1 MEIPARAPWRKR
13 LRLNDIMTDSSQEH
27 RSPSHPSALQDAS
40 PATLSDHGHFRRRFL
55 GLGGALAASGLSGCA
70 TGISRSGAS
79 APRHGLP
86 DQSGPTLLL
95 YADVLDA
102 HQPEYPATPAT
113 RLGPAAALGKAP
125 WATGRSLESLSGI
138 TTDATRALTRPA
150 LAQRPV
156 GGSSALAATLW
167 DLRRRLPADSLL
179 TLENGQCWN
188 GGGLGYLTQGDSGV
202 TLSQWLDADV
212 RVSSD
217 ERHLWPDRIAGLYRR
232 FARPVVGCLDD
243 DRNPEGLV
251 TDFTLFERGGARLAV
266 VGASDP
272 HATDEP
278 RNLDDW
284 FHAIRTAS
292 QSAREQADLVI
303 ILADTGSGP
312 ARWLAERLDAADL
325 IVAARGQDFWPTL
338 VEVERHGGDTVPLC
352 FPGSRAMGVFQIA
365 CHARH
370 GRWHFESRF
379 VLADPSPRDAD
390 VAAQLAEQQHQLRTL
405 RAPYSDWL
413 DRPLTIA
420 PDWLWR
426 RDTTGGSWDALI
438 VSALRESAGEQAIA
452 LAPGLR
458 HDRRVAPGEAITRD
472 HLLTL
477 SGGHPGAITRRDAD
491 NAALHGLL
499 ERAADACFGTPML
512 LDTSQDLPRLA
523 GIGWRCRYSRET
535 GQRIKLQGRV
545 QGPVVTWLPEA
556 SSQAGPPLWQLL
568 EEYLSSTGLASLPP
582 RPGAEL
588 SFVEGHPGWHPE
600 QRPTS

>member
-1 MEIPARAPWRKR
+1 
-13 LRLNDIMTDSSQEH
+13 MTDSSPEH
-27 RSPSHPSALQDAS
+27 RSSSHQPAPVNTDAT
-40 PATLSDHGHFRRRFL
+40 TLSEYGRFRRHFL
-55 GLGGALAASGLSGCA
+55 GLGGVLAAAGLSGCA
-70 TGISRSGAS
+70 TGFSRSDAGTT
-79 APRHGLP
+79 RHGLP
-86 DQSGPTLLL
+86 DQRGPTLLL

-125 WATGRSLESLSGI
+125 WATGRSLEALSGV
-138 TTDATRALTRPA
+138 TTDATRALSGPA
-150 LAQRPV
+150 LDRRPI

-167 DLRRRLPADSLL
+167 DLRRRLSADSTL

-188 GGGLGYLTQGDSGV
+188 GGGLGYLTRGDSGV

-217 ERHLWPDRIAGLYRR
+217 ERHLWPERVASLYRR

-243 DRNPEGLV
+243 RRNPEGLV
-251 TDFTLFERGGARLAV
+251 ADFTLFERGGARLAV

-284 FHAIRTAS
+284 FHAIQTAS
-292 QSAREQADLVI
+292 QSARDQADLVI

-312 ARWLAERLDAADL
+312 ARWLAERLDDADL

-338 VEVERHGGDTVPLC
+338 VDVERRHGDTVPLC
-352 FPGSRAMGVFQIA
+352 FPGSRATGVFQIA
-365 CHARH
+365 CHARR
-370 GRWHFESRF
+370 GKWRFESRF
-379 VLADPSPRDAD
+379 VLADPAPRDAD
-390 VAAQLAEQQHQLRTL
+390 VADRLAEQQHQLSTL

-413 DRPLTIA
+413 DRPLAMT
-420 PDWLWR
+420 PGWLWR

-458 HDRRVAPGEAITRD
+458 HDRRLAPGEAITRD

-477 SGGHPGAITRRDAD
+477 SGGHTGAITRRDAD
-491 NAALHGLL
+491 NDALRGLL
-499 ERAADACFGTPML
+499 ERATDACFGTPML
-512 LDTSQDLPRLA
+512 LDASQDLPRLA

-535 GQRIKLQGRV
+535 GQRIDLKGSV
-545 QGPVVTWLPEA
+545 QGKVVTWSPDVT
-556 SSQAGPPLWQLL
+556 SRSGPPLWQLL
-568 EEYLSSTGLASLPP
+568 EDYLSSSDLAGLPP
-582 RPGAEL
+582 RPGAKL

-600 QRPTS
+600 QRPDS

>member
-1 MEIPARAPWRKR
+1 
-13 LRLNDIMTDSSQEH
+13 MTDSSPEH
-27 RSPSHPSALQDAS
+27 RTSLHR
-40 PATLSDHGHFRRRFL
+40 PAPADIDSTTLSDHGRCRRRFL
-55 GLGGALAASGLSGCA
+55 GFGGVLAATGLSGCA
-70 TGISRSGAS
+70 TGFSRSTAE

-113 RLGPAAALGKAP
+113 RLGPAAALGRAP
-125 WATGRSLESLSGI
+125 WATGRSLETLSGV
-138 TTDATRALTRPA
+138 TTEATRALIGSP
-150 LAQRPV
+150 LGQRPI
-156 GGSSALAATLW
+156 GGSSALATTLW
-167 DLRRRLPADSLL
+167 DLRRRLPADATL
-179 TLENGQCWN
+179 TLENGQCWH

-202 TLSQWLDADV
+202 TLSQWLNADV

-217 ERHLWPDRIAGLYRR
+217 ERHLWPERTASLYRR
-232 FARPVVGCLDD
+232 FARPVVGCLDER
-243 DRNPEGLV
+243 RNPESLV
-251 TDFTLFERGGARLAV
+251 ADFELFERGGARLAV
-266 VGASDP
+266 VGATDP

-278 RNLDDW
+278 RQLDDW
-284 FHAIRTAS
+284 FHAIQAAS
-292 QSAREQADLVI
+292 QSARDQADLVI

-338 VEVERHGGDTVPLC
+338 VEVERRRGDTVPLC
-352 FPGSRAMGVFQIA
+352 FPGSRATGVFQIA
-365 CHARH
+365 CRARH
-370 GRWHFESRF
+370 GRWRFESRF
-379 VLADPSPRDAD
+379 VLADPAPRDAGMAD
-390 VAAQLAEQQHQLRTL
+390 RLAEHQRQLDAL

-413 DRPLTIA
+413 DRPLAVA

-438 VSALRESAGEQAIA
+438 VAALRESAGEQAIA

-458 HDRRVAPGEAITRD
+458 HDRRVAPGETITRD

-477 SGGHPGAITRRDAD
+477 SGGHPGAVTRRDAD
-491 NAALHGLL
+491 STALRGLL

-535 GQRIKLQGRV
+535 GQRVDLQGNV
-545 QGPVVTWLPEA
+545 PGTVVTWNPDIA
-556 SSQAGPPLWQLL
+556 SQAGPPLWQLL
-568 EEYLSSTGLASLPP
+568 EDYLSSMGLASLPP
-582 RPGAEL
+582 RPEAEL

-600 QRPTS
+600 DRPSR